1 METKRTPFEQLPITD
16 RFMFAMVFSHKEIAK
31 PFLEAVLGI
40 KIHELRDPEPEK
52 TVDVSPFYKGIRY
65 DVFVKETGPNGE
77 VLRNF
82 DIEMQMEDNKEIP
95 KRTRYYQAMCDSEAL
110 NKGEVYY
117 NLKELYI
124 MFLCPED
131 IFGQGR
137 AVYRFKNLEVDNP
150 KIELG
155 DLCFK
160 NFYIFSKYRDVAEK
174 SIRQYMEYFATR
186 RPNSPETEEVDR
198 WVKWYQTDN
207 ETRKRYMTWQQEID
221 IAVDLERQ
229 RANAAEARANEACE
243 LANAEKVRANE
254 AEARAEEEKARAD
267 KYEKMLRELGK
278 L

>member
-1 METKRTPFEQLPITD
+1 
-16 RFMFAMVFSHKEIAK
+16 
-31 PFLEAVLGI
+31 
-40 KIHELRDPEPEK
+40 
-52 TVDVSPFYKGIRY
+52 
-65 DVFVKETGPNGE
+65 
-77 VLRNF
+77 
-82 DIEMQMEDNKEIP
+82 
-95 KRTRYYQAMCDSEAL
+95 
-110 NKGEVYY
+110 
-117 NLKELYI
+117 
-124 MFLCPED
+124 
-131 IFGQGR
+131 
-137 AVYRFKNLEVDNP
+137 
-150 KIELG
+150 
-155 DLCFK
+155 
-160 NFYIFSKYRDVAEK
+160 
-174 SIRQYMEYFATR
+174 MEYFATR